1 MERFKQVL
9 VAAFMV
15 NPPASCQVV
24 RDVSPSNIVNNLSK
38 DYPQSYFLS
47 MKPEDI
53 IDIDFADRSLS

>member
-9 VAAFMV
+9 VAAFMA

-47 MKPEDI
+47 IKPEDI